1 MPGRRILIVEDE
13 DTIRQVAM
21 LSLRKLAGHEVLAV
35 ESGAQA
41 LAQAEAFAPELMMLD
56 VNMPDMD
63 GPATLLALRQRPALA
78 KVPAL
83 FLTAS
88 TQARAI
94 AYLRSLGAVD
104 VIAKPF
110 QPRDLC
116 DRVALLFGSSL
127 GPTPD

>member
-13 DTIRQVAM
+13 ETIRMVAM
-21 LSLRKLAGHEVLAV
+21 LSLRKFAGYEVLAV

-41 LAQAEAFAPELMMLD
+41 LAEAEAFAPELMMLD

-63 GPATLLALRQRPALA
+63 GPATLQALRQRPALA

-83 FLTAS
+83 FLTAH
-88 TQARAI
+88 TRARDI
-94 AYLRSLGAVD
+94 AYLRSLGAID

-110 QPRDLC
+110 EPHALC
-116 DRVALLFGSSL
+116 VRVAQVFDGPASS
-127 GPTPD
+127 P